1 MNVGSTMMI
10 IRQVSENQKHESF
23 TKGKITSDNCV
34 EYIGDSDPKVRAKV
48 AALGAGLEILVD
60 DPHWLVRKEV
70 AKQGYGLEK
79 LVKDPDEDVRV
90 EVAKHGYR
98 LDILEKDESEYVCA
112 EARLQKSKR
121 QGKDYSGKL

>member
-1 MNVGSTMMI
+1 MVNVSSTMMI
-10 IRQVSENQKHESF
+10 IRHMFKSETYEPF
-23 TKGKITSDNCV
+23 TAKDVTSANCIRH
-34 EYIGDSDPKVRAKV
+34 IGDPDYKIRAKV
-48 AALGAGLEILVD
+48 ASLGGGLEILVD

-98 LDILEKDESEYVCA
+98 LDILEKDESEYVRA
-112 EARLQKSKR
+112 EARLQKSKNR
-121 QGKDYSGKL
+121 RSYGYK